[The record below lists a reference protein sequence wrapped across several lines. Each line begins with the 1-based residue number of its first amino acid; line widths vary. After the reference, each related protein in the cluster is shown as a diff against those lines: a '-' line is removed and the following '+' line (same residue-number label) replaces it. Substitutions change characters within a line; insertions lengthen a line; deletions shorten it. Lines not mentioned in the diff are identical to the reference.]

1 MREPMNPRLAAVT
14 CAVFAFASACSD
26 KNANAPIR
34 TAPMP
39 ASPRPDDGADLVRSP
54 LVARLDE
61 GQAGRLLLEKMLRGG
76 QLGSRSFSALFQVA
90 SPSVVNIFTTR
101 VVKRTQED
109 DSGDDSLSRYEQF
122 FGYQARERLA
132 RSLGSGF
139 VIDRKGFILTN
150 HHVIENADEIKV
162 RLHSGRELEA
172 KVVGRDVR
180 TDLAVIRVKPVPE
193 CRPVVFGDSSKVE
206 IGDFVSA
213 IGNPFGLSHTMTVG
227 VVSAKGRR
235 STSGEALY
243 DLIQTDAT
251 INPGNSGGPLFNLSG
266 EVIGVNTSI
275 SALGKGI
282 GFAIPINIV
291 REIVPQLML
300 RGRVTRPWLGIYSQG
315 VTAAL
320 ARSFGLKRP
329 RGALVSGVLD
339 GSPSDRAGLKQ
350 GDILVRWS
358 GKAVRDHDALRF
370 IVHRAGVGRT
380 VKIVVIRDMRRV
392 ELRLPLEAEPD
403 DTATQEGTDTP
414 KPTPTLG
421 LRVMEV
427 VLEGASAPAV
437 VIQSVIKGKVAHDAG
452 LRADDQI
459 LNING
464 VTITTAEAFTREY
477 DKLAAGEICRLR
489 IRRRGIE
496 QFVAFVAAPP

>member
-1 MREPMNPRLAAVT
+1 MLAAQ
-14 CAVFAFASACSD
+14 CALLLGAWGCPDESAPRPV
-26 KNANAPIR
+26 A
-34 TAPMP
+34 TAPVP
-39 ASPRPDDGADLVRSP
+39 APPLAENDAELVRSP
-54 LVARLDE
+54 LVARPDD
-61 GQAGRLLLEKMLRGG
+61 GQASRRLLEKMLRAG
-76 QLGSRSFSALFQVA
+76 QLGSRAFSALFQVA

-101 VVKRTQED
+101 LMKRVAD
-109 DSGDDSLSRYEQF
+109 DDPGDDSLTRYEQF

-139 VIDRKGFILTN
+139 IIDRKGFILTN

-162 RLHSGRELEA
+162 RLQSGRELDA

-180 TDLAVIRVKPVPE
+180 TDLAVIRVKPPLDF
-193 CRPVVFGDSSKVE
+193 RPVVFGDSAKVE
-206 IGDFVSA
+206 IGDFVAA

-251 INPGNSGGPLFNLSG
+251 INPGNSGGPLLNLSG
-266 EVIGVNTSI
+266 EVVGVNTSI

-291 REIVPQLML
+291 REIVPQLMV

-315 VTAAL
+315 VTSTL
-320 ARSFGLKRP
+320 ARSFGLKRA

-339 GSPSDRAGLKQ
+339 GSPSHRAGLRP
-350 GDILVRWS
+350 GDILVRWN
-358 GKAVRDHDALRF
+358 GKPVRDHDALRF

-392 ELRLPLEAEPD
+392 ELQLPLEAEPD
-403 DTATQEGTDTP
+403 DNLPQEAREAS
-414 KPTPTLG
+414 KPPQTLG
-421 LRVMEV
+421 LVVMDVES
-427 VLEGASAPAV
+427 EGAKPSVVVQSAV
-437 VIQSVIKGKVAHDAG
+437 RGQVAHDAG
-452 LRADDQI
+452 LRAEDHI
-459 LNING
+459 LTING
-464 VTITTAEAFTREY
+464 TAITKAEEFKREY
-477 DKLAAGEICRLR
+477 EKLAPGEVCRLR

-496 QFVAFVAAPP
+496 QYVAFVVVAP